1 MGTTMKAREFR
12 ELGADE
18 LAQRVREQSQELRNF
33 RLKHHSGASVEKPL
47 RIRTLR
53 REIASM
59 LTVQCEREAGK

>member
-1 MGTTMKAREFR
+1 MKAREFK

-18 LAQRVREQSQELRNF
+18 LAQRIREQSQELRNV

-59 LTVQCEREAGK
+59 LTVQRGREAGK